1 MAVLEIRFQTIFSET
16 SVKLR
21 SQFMITRRKFG
32 LSNLTS
38 IAVDGA
44 VEGAGIIYSSIKY
57 SAALTVRG
65 YFLLADSCNVC
76 TFLSIFSKR
85 ERYLRNI
92 LQTSLPLYSYD
103 LSMKYHVNLVKYINP
118 YGKIVSDH
126 IFNACIVM
134 DILDLTNQGCT
145 SNLIRRV

>member
-44 VEGAGIIYSSIKY
+44 VEGAGIIYSSSIKC
-57 SAALTVRG
+57 SAALTIRG

-76 TFLSIFSKR
+76 TFLSVFSKR

-103 LSMKYHVNLVKYINP
+103 LSLKYHINIVKYINP
-118 YGKIVSDH
+118 YGKIV
-126 IFNACIVM
+126 IIYLMLV
-134 DILDLTNQGCT
+134 L
-145 SNLIRRV
+145 